1 MSYPVYFFFFL
12 LLSLRSLNPNLNTSS
27 KYIYHSM
34 KVKHL
39 FPFFDLVLSMLSRY
53 NRVSEKE
60 RKVQDEKREREREE
74 LWKFAYTLE

>member
-1 MSYPVYFFFFL
+1 
-12 LLSLRSLNPNLNTSS
+12 
-27 KYIYHSM
+27 M

-60 RKVQDEKREREREE
+60 RKVQDEEREREE